1 MSYFTDE
8 INCQVGGVRQVPCG
22 TYVIDQ
28 PLSVK
33 CSVVIEP
40 GTVIISQGH
49 KITMEHGSNW
59 VSAYG
64 RHSVVKYGADHLFLI
79 KGGQVELKGFET
91 NEVSSSGGYTFLI
104 DTSQSRQNIKVSNI
118 MTMQSRGLIADDG
131 QSGGIVVGLK
141 IEDVQARQHRG
152 RGSYLTRCYAYT
164 SIIRSTIDYVNTPA
178 YGLADVPAWTILN
191 AQGLLLDYVDVTGN
205 ASAYPTPSQ
214 IGIYLE
220 NCDATTI
227 YQCMADTVGGHGVYL
242 RNCRNTEIS
251 ILKSG
256 LVGGYP
262 LVVTGGSI
270 NTNVA
275 QALLAGR
282 TGLALGGMPSPIWT
296 DGTNINTTIQNLN
309 LDRFP
314 VVYNKDSFP
323 GVYVGRV
330 SQT

>member
-1 MSYFTDE
+1 MSCLTEE
-8 INCQVGGVRQVPCG
+8 INCQVGGVVRVPFG
-22 TYVIDQ
+22 VYTIDE
-28 PLSVK
+28 PLNVK
-33 CSVVIEP
+33 CSVVVEP
-40 GTVIISQGH
+40 GTTLVSQGH
-49 KITMEHGSNW
+49 RITMTQGSNW
-59 VSAYG
+59 VSQYG
-64 RHSVVKYGADHLFLI
+64 RHNLVKYGSDHFFVMKGGNVEI
-79 KGGQVELKGFET
+79 KGIET
-91 NEVSSSGGYTFLI
+91 NEGPSLNGYTFLI
-104 DTSQSRQNIKVSNI
+104 DTAQPRQNIKITNV
-118 MTMQSRGLIADDG
+118 TTLHSRGLICDDG
-131 QSGGIVVGLK
+131 QAGIVVGLK
-141 IEDVQARQHRG
+141 LEDVQARQHRG
-152 RGSYLTRCYAYT
+152 RGSYLTKCYAYT
-164 SIIRSTIDYVNTPA
+164 SIIRSTIDYVNTTA
-178 YGLADVPAWTILN
+178 YSYADVPAWTILN

-270 NTNVA
+270 NTNIA
-275 QALLAGR
+275 QALLGGR